1 MIYQPLSPK
10 QKIAMLWWLQ
20 EEYRHRDGIICDG
33 AVRSGKTMS
42 LAVGFLLWSMTQF
55 SGQVFAFCGKTIESL
70 RRNLVNLI
78 PEWLGGIFTFEF
90 RRQENLV
97 LVRKGE
103 TVNYYYLFGGR
114 DQSSAGLIQGITLAG
129 VLLDEVVLMPRSFV
143 EQAVARC
150 SVPNS
155 KVFFSCNPES
165 PGHWFYGE
173 WVEKAAEKRL
183 LRLQFTMEDNPA
195 LTPEVRERYA
205 RMYAGQ
211 FYRRFVL
218 GQWCAAQ
225 GLVYPFQPE
234 EVTADSLSGP
244 LRYYISVDYG
254 TRNPCSM
261 GLWAVDLGGRA
272 LRLREYYH
280 DSRKAGEQR
289 TDGEYYEALCALA
302 ADNPISAVV
311 VDPSAL
317 SFLTLIRRAGR
328 FSLRKADN
336 RVLDGIRTV
345 GEYLKNGRL
354 KVHPRCTSLLEE
366 LSRYRW
372 DQEAAEDRPVK
383 ENDHAMDEM
392 RYFVMTIL
400 RKL

>member
-1 MIYQPLSPK
+1 MNYQPLSDK
-10 QKIAMLWWLQ
+10 QKLAMLWWLRPENQ
-20 EEYRHRDGIICDG
+20 GYDGIICHG
-33 AVRSGKTMS
+33 AVRSGKTLSM
-42 LAVGFLLWSMTQF
+42 AVGFFLWSMTQF
-55 SGQVFAFCGKTIESL
+55 TGQTFALCGKTIESL

-78 PEWLGGIFTFEF
+78 PTWLGGIFTFEE
-90 RRQENLV
+90 RRSENLL
-97 LVRKGE
+97 LVRNGE

-114 DQSSAGLIQGITLAG
+114 DEGSAALIQGITLAG

-155 KVFFSCNPES
+155 KIFFNCNPES
-165 PGHWFYGE
+165 PNHWFYRE
-173 WVEKAAEKRL
+173 WLEQSEEKRL
-183 LRLQFTMEDNPA
+183 LALAFTMGDNPA
-195 LTPEVRERYA
+195 LTPEVRARYA
-205 RMYAGQ
+205 RMYTGQ

-225 GLVYPFQPE
+225 GLIYPFEPE
-234 EVTADSLSGP
+234 EITANSLSGP
-244 LRYYISVDYG
+244 LRYFISVDYG

-261 GLWAVDLGGRA
+261 GLWAVDTGGRA
-272 LRLREYYH
+272 LRVREYYH
-280 DSRKAGEQR
+280 DSRKTGEQY
-289 TDGEYYEALCALA
+289 TDGEYYQALCALA
-302 ADNPISAVV
+302 ADKPISAVV

-345 GEYLKNGRL
+345 GEYLKTGRL

-366 LSRYRW
+366 LGRYRW
-372 DQEAAEDRPVK
+372 DSQAPEDRPVK
-383 ENDHAMDEM
+383 EDDHAMDEM

>member
-1 MIYQPLSPK
+1 
-10 QKIAMLWWLQ
+10 
-20 EEYRHRDGIICDG
+20 
-33 AVRSGKTMS
+33 
-42 LAVGFLLWSMTQF
+42 
-55 SGQVFAFCGKTIESL
+55 
-70 RRNLVNLI
+70 
-78 PEWLGGIFTFEF
+78 
-90 RRQENLV
+90 
-97 LVRKGE
+97 
-103 TVNYYYLFGGR
+103 
-114 DQSSAGLIQGITLAG
+114 
-129 VLLDEVVLMPRSFV
+129 
-143 EQAVARC
+143 
-150 SVPNS
+150 
-155 KVFFSCNPES
+155 
-165 PGHWFYGE
+165 
-173 WVEKAAEKRL
+173 
-183 LRLQFTMEDNPA
+183 
-195 LTPEVRERYA
+195 
-205 RMYAGQ
+205 
-211 FYRRFVL
+211 
-218 GQWCAAQ
+218 
-225 GLVYPFQPE
+225 
-234 EVTADSLSGP
+234 
-244 LRYYISVDYG
+244 
-254 TRNPCSM
+254 M

-383 ENDHAMDEM
+383 EYDHAMDEM